1 MIDANAFLKEVKYL
15 TARSK
20 GSGGQHVNK
29 IETKVTLVFNLAES
43 KLLESNQKQ
52 LLLQNIGNKINT
64 KGNIQVT
71 TQKYNSQ
78 IKNKVLCF
86 QKFIALI
93 NEGLKVKKK
102 RKKHRISTGQKE
114 KRLKEKKRRSNLKEF
129 RKRINE

>member
-1 MIDANAFLKEVKYL
+1 MVDADALSKEVNYL

-29 IETKVTLVFNLAES
+29 VETKVTLVFSLVESNL
-43 KLLESNQKQ
+43 LDSNQKQ
-52 LLLQNIGNKINT
+52 LLRENIGNKINT

-71 TQKYNSQ
+71 AQKYNSQ

-86 QKFIALI
+86 QKLIALM

-102 RKKHRISTGQKE
+102 RKKHRLSNTQKE
-114 KRLKEKKRRSNLKEF
+114 KRLKEKKRRANIKEF

>member
-1 MIDANAFLKEVKYL
+1 MIDADALSKEVNYL

-29 IETKVTLVFNLAES
+29 VETKVTLVFSVVESNL
-43 KLLESNQKQ
+43 LDSNQKQ
-52 LLLQNIGNKINT
+52 LLRENIGNKINT

-71 TQKYNSQ
+71 AQKYSSQ
-78 IKNKVLCF
+78 IKNKALCF
-86 QKFIALI
+86 QKFIALM

-102 RKKHRISTGQKE
+102 RKKHRLSNTQKE
-114 KRLKEKKRRSNLKEF
+114 KRLKEKKRRANIKEF

>member
-1 MIDANAFLKEVKYL
+1 MVDADALSKEVNYL

-29 IETKVTLVFNLAES
+29 VETKVTLVFSLVESNL
-43 KLLESNQKQ
+43 LDSNQKQ
-52 LLLQNIGNKINT
+52 LLRENIGNKINT

-71 TQKYNSQ
+71 AQKYNSQ

-86 QKFIALI
+86 QKFIALM

-102 RKKHRISTGQKE
+102 RKKHRLSNTQKE
-114 KRLKEKKRRSNLKEF
+114 KRLKEKKRRANIKEF

>member
-1 MIDANAFLKEVKYL
+1 MVDADALSKEVNYL

-29 IETKVTLVFNLAES
+29 VETKVTLVFSLVESNL
-43 KLLESNQKQ
+43 LDSNQKQ
-52 LLLQNIGNKINT
+52 LLRENIGNKINT

-71 TQKYNSQ
+71 AQKYSSQ
-78 IKNKVLCF
+78 IKNKALCF
-86 QKFIALI
+86 QKFIALM

-102 RKKHRISTGQKE
+102 RKKHRLSNTQKE
-114 KRLKEKKRRSNLKEF
+114 KRLKEKKRRANIKEF

>member
-1 MIDANAFLKEVKYL
+1 MVDADALSKEVNYL

-29 IETKVTLVFNLAES
+29 VETKVTLVFSLVESNL
-43 KLLESNQKQ
+43 LDSNQKQ
-52 LLLQNIGNKINT
+52 LLRENIGNKINT

-71 TQKYNSQ
+71 AQKYSSQ

-86 QKFIALI
+86 QKFIALM

-102 RKKHRISTGQKE
+102 RKKHRLSNTQKE
-114 KRLKEKKRRSNLKEF
+114 KRLKEKKRRANIKEF

>member
-1 MIDANAFLKEVKYL
+1 MVDADALSKEVNYL

-29 IETKVTLVFNLAES
+29 VETKVTLVFSLVES
-43 KLLESNQKQ
+43 NHLDSNQKQ
-52 LLLQNIGNKINT
+52 LLRENIGNKINT

-71 TQKYNSQ
+71 AQKYSSQ
-78 IKNKVLCF
+78 IKNKALCF
-86 QKFIALI
+86 QKFIALM

-102 RKKHRISTGQKE
+102 RKKHRLSNTQKE
-114 KRLKEKKRRSNLKEF
+114 KRLKEKKRRANIKEF